1 MTASSA
7 TTRGEA
13 RNGQAIGARRSPWYK
28 HLYFWVLVGIGLG
41 ILVGAVAP
49 KVGVGLQPVGDSFV
63 SLIKM
68 VITPVIFCTVV
79 VGIAS
84 VDSLRRVGRIGI
96 KTIGYFELV
105 TTAALALGLIVMN
118 VLKPGAGVHAKP
130 SHIKVADA
138 VSGFIAQGHH
148 QHWYDP
154 IVNAIP
160 NSVVGAFST
169 GNVLQVLVFA
179 ILFGLAL
186 NQMGP
191 VGKTVVGAVD
201 TVGKAIF
208 GVVRLVMYLAPIGAG
223 AAMAFTVGK
232 YGIHTLEDLAKLV
245 AIFYGTA
252 IVFVVGVLGAIARAN
267 GIGIFKLL
275 RYLKD
280 ELLVVL
286 GTSSSEAVLPQL
298 MRKLENLGCARDV
311 VGLTVPTGYSFNLD
325 GTCIYLTLAALYIA
339 QAQDINLSL
348 ASQLGLLAVL
358 LITSKGAAGVT
369 GSGFIVLAATLS
381 TVGTIPVAGIM
392 LVFGIDKF
400 MSECRALT
408 NLVGNSVASIVIARS
423 EGQFDEERARRV
435 LGGDEPA
442 DDLDVLLPDVT
453 LPAGFG
459 QPQPALASAGANR

>member
-1 MTASSA
+1 
-7 TTRGEA
+7 
-13 RNGQAIGARRSPWYK
+13 
-28 HLYFWVLVGIGLG
+28 
-41 ILVGAVAP
+41 
-49 KVGVGLQPVGDSFV
+49 
-63 SLIKM
+63 
-68 VITPVIFCTVV
+68 
-79 VGIAS
+79 
-84 VDSLRRVGRIGI
+84 
-96 KTIGYFELV
+96 
-105 TTAALALGLIVMN
+105 
-118 VLKPGAGVHAKP
+118 VLKPGAGVHAQP

-138 VSGFIAQGHH
+138 VGGFIAQGHH

-160 NSVVGAFST
+160 DSVVGAFST

-179 ILFGLAL
+179 ILLGIAL

-191 VGKTVVGAVD
+191 VGKSVVGAVD
-201 TVGKAIF
+201 TVGKAVF

-232 YGIHTLEDLAKLV
+232 YGIHTLEHLVVFV

-252 IVFVVGVLGAIARAN
+252 VVFVVGVLGPIARAN

-339 QAQDINLSL
+339 QAQDVNLSL

-358 LITSKGAAGVT
+358 LVTSKGAAGVT

-381 TVGTIPVAGIM
+381 SVGTIPVAGIM

-408 NLVGNSVASIVIARS
+408 NLVGNSVASIVVARS

-435 LGGDEPA
+435 LSGEEPA
-442 DDLDVLLPDVT
+442 DDLDVLLPDVA
-453 LPAGFG
+453 LPARFG
-459 QPQPALASAGANR
+459 QPQPALATAGANR